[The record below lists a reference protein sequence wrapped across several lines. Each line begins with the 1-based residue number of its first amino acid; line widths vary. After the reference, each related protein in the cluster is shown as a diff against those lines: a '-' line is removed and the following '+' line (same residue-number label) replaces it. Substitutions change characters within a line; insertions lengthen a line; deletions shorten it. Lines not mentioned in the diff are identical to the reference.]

1 MERYDITDQV
11 LNQLEYYA
19 HRIAFLQ
26 WLGEHEEAE
35 VLMSSAH
42 AMAEYADS
50 QEEWLVVTE
59 ADNC

>member
-11 LNQLEYYA
+11 LSQLGHYA
-19 HRIAFLQ
+19 QRIAFLQ
-26 WLGEHEEAE
+26 GIGKYEEAE
-35 VLMSSAH
+35 VLMSSAN

-59 ADNC
+59 G